1 MYNFF
6 KKIPIN
12 GLRNPRI
19 IKFQEN
25 LILIG
30 SHVYTQKNSIKKY
43 VLMSYLLD
51 KRMNIID
58 NSKKILNFKNIEES
72 YLDDIN
78 TSIWL
83 RDLYFKDNEYYLL
96 VEFKKN
102 IKNKYFIHDNYL
114 LCTKNFNNF
123 LLKKKLTTKNFLFS
137 IYKNINFTSNIKNTD
152 DFNWGI
158 YLFEFI
164 FNNKKYIPKFDNCV
178 DYKNDKGHA
187 LHNINKLES
196 GKYKILFSIRNQI
209 SLDKLKFKYK
219 IYTAETKD
227 FVNFY
232 NTKEL
237 QINNFKDRP
246 NWYCY
251 PSIFYNDKKEYIICN
266 QDDFGKEKY
275 PLIFKKI
282 DQLKY

>member
-19 IKFQEN
+19 IKFQDN
-25 LILIG
+25 FILIA
-30 SHVYTQKNSIKKY
+30 SKIYTQEKNIKKY
-43 VLMSYLLD
+43 VLVSHLLD
-51 KRMNIID
+51 KEMNVID
-58 NSKKILNFKNIEES
+58 NSKKILNFKNI
-72 YLDDIN
+72 DIN
-78 TSIWL
+78 YLSDIYTSIWL

-187 LHNINKLES
+187 LHNISKLES
-196 GKYKILFSIRNQI
+196 GKYKILFSIRHQI
-209 SLDKLKFKYK
+209 SSRELKFIYK
-219 IYTAETKD
+219 IYTAETED
-227 FVNFY
+227 FVSFS

-237 QINNFKDRP
+237 QINDFTNSPK
-246 NWYCY
+246 WYCY
-251 PSIFYNDKKEYIICN
+251 PSIFNNNNNEYIICN
-266 QDDFGKEKY
+266 QDDYGKEKY
-275 PLIFKKI
+275 PLILKK
-282 DQLKY
+282 LNCNK